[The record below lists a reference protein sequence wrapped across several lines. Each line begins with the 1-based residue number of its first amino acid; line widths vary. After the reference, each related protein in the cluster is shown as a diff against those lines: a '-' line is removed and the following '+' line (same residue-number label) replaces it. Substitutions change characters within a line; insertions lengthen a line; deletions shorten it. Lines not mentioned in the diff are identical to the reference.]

1 MELCSYTS
9 PDRTRCYEIEAIEI
23 PIVYNK
29 YGDYDPNGLLY
40 VLKKDAERIRE
51 GAMRNFSKEI
61 PQPYEDVKPLVIRAN
76 KGETVEIIFS
86 HSLNRTLSIHV
97 LGMDYDVQTSDGSA
111 VGFNRNTT
119 ARHEIVYTWYANR
132 EGVYLFHD
140 MGDTRSGGEGTNIHG
155 LFGAIIVEAPES
167 RWLDPQTGGWLESG
181 LFADIYSPGRP
192 AFREYAVFFHDELE
206 ILNKNNEPPLDPH
219 TGLPS
224 STTGISYRSEPMR
237 NRRPLT
243 DDHADSGEDI
253 SMSSWV
259 YGDPAP
265 PVLRALPDTWR
276 SKRDPC
282 IPPSQSPVASGSRE
296 PGLDDSGFHHTQPAG
311 MLYA

>member
-1 MELCSYTS
+1 M
-9 PDRTRCYEIEAIEI
+9 
-23 PIVYNK
+23 
-29 YGDYDPNGLLY
+29 
-40 VLKKDAERIRE
+40 KKDAERIRE

-140 MGDTRSGGEGTNIHG
+140 MGDTRSDGEGTNIHG

-167 RWLDPQTGGWLESG
+167 RWLNPQTGGWLESG

-259 YGDPAP
+259 YGDPC
-265 PVLRALPDTWR
+265 V
-276 SKRDPC
+276 
-282 IPPSQSPVASGSRE
+282 PPSQSPVASGSRE